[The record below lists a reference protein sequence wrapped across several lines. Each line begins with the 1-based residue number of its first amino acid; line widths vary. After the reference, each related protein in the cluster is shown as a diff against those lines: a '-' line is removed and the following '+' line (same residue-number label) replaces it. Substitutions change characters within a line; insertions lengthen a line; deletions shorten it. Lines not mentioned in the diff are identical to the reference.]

1 MMCQS
6 RHPLATTLLLLLFV
20 LDTATDIATGL
31 ELVLNDHF
39 YYGYAV
45 LACCLLPIAV
55 AIIAE
60 LFRVVIYGGC
70 CGGGSETTT
79 SRWIPLMFYHFYT
92 AFMIVASGC
101 FRRWRR
107 EAAYLRCLHGFLQS
121 APQLILQSVIV
132 LKGVHIH
139 SLHQTVEAVQ
149 KALQSGQTDG
159 VTVLDSLSYLTQ
171 DKPLRWFWGLIQVMS
186 LFLSFLSVLQTLIQ
200 FNEWSKRRHT
210 LHRMVLVVPFFA
222 VTILYRVLALALILA
237 FAGGKFGL
245 LPVFGLLLTQA
256 IALNSLGLDMAR
268 SFVYGFICSLL
279 APAGYSRC
287 RDPAAQP
294 FGLTLS
300 WSHFKRKT
308 TTQVQ
313 QPVALLTYEGH
324 PHNHEVITYETDA
337 DDDCYE
343 GGDRTPEQ
351 IEMLRE
357 RSKNYLGLHVIVG
370 GALLGISMAILGLLI
385 GFGDFFEPLAD
396 YTFLTYDQLNDYL
409 YPGIGLI
416 YLTSVLLTG
425 LFTCCIGRCFEE
437 EYIYP
442 V

>member
-1 MMCQS
+1 
-6 RHPLATTLLLLLFV
+6 
-20 LDTATDIATGL
+20 
-31 ELVLNDHF
+31 
-39 YYGYAV
+39 
-45 LACCLLPIAV
+45 
-55 AIIAE
+55 
-60 LFRVVIYGGC
+60 
-70 CGGGSETTT
+70 
-79 SRWIPLMFYHFYT
+79 
-92 AFMIVASGC
+92 
-101 FRRWRR
+101 
-107 EAAYLRCLHGFLQS
+107 
-121 APQLILQSVIV
+121 
-132 LKGVHIH
+132 
-139 SLHQTVEAVQ
+139 
-149 KALQSGQTDG
+149 
-159 VTVLDSLSYLTQ
+159 
-171 DKPLRWFWGLIQVMS
+171 
-186 LFLSFLSVLQTLIQ
+186 
-200 FNEWSKRRHT
+200 
-210 LHRMVLVVPFFA
+210 
-222 VTILYRVLALALILA
+222 
-237 FAGGKFGL
+237 
-245 LPVFGLLLTQA
+245 
-256 IALNSLGLDMAR
+256 MAR

-351 IEMLRE
+351 IEMLRD